1 MASAALR
8 KWIMNY
14 RKAINKLK
22 PVSRFVFTATV
33 ELFTQA
39 NRWYDETFESIYRE
53 ELVVA
58 KSKYFS
64 S

>member
-1 MASAALR
+1 
-8 KWIMNY
+8 MNY

-53 ELVVA
+53 ELAVA